1 MITESKIFQNYAH
14 IPDRCGQTKNAIEK
28 NNIGAYSAH
37 IGLTKKHKVG
47 NI

>member
-14 IPDRCGQTKNAIEK
+14 IPDQCGQTKNAIEK
-28 NNIGAYSAH
+28 NNIAAYFAH
-37 IGLTKKHKVG
+37 IRLTRKHKVG